1 MEGFTSSSQARNEP
15 GLTPGEQRILALLEG
30 WGPRLERLEQGQQR
44 MEQRLERLEHR
55 VRALEEK
62 VGFLTGDV
70 QMLTIRL
77 ESEAAASKQR
87 ERRLSEDLHRL
98 REEAHGRE
106 AQLRDSWFKE
116 LQGMRVEVKERF
128 DQHNTRLEL
137 LEQAVQ
143 RLGEQLTAAIQRAWA
158 PLPTA

>member
-1 MEGFTSSSQARNEP
+1 MNGSTSSSQARNEP

-30 WGPRLERLEQGQQR
+30 WEPRLERLEQGQQR
-44 MEQRLERLEHR
+44 LEQGQQRLEQRMDHMEQRMERLEQQ
-55 VRALEEK
+55 VQTLEDK
-62 VGFLTGDV
+62 VGVLGRDL
-70 QMLTIRL
+70 QMLTLRV

-87 ERRLSEDLHRL
+87 DRQLSEDLQTL
-98 REEAHGRE
+98 
-106 AQLRDSWFKE
+106 
-116 LQGMRVEVKERF
+116 RVEVAERF
-128 DQHNTRLEL
+128 NQHNTRLEM